1 MYPMCR
7 MRSAPLAWTS
17 LQINYEREKKCNI
30 AHVSY
35 ECTVSLGVALELLSS
50 EDDNSPMSCYRNT
63 RIVGSRLDGIINAT
77 LTGCRSSRSVPLQ
90 RRQCQRARRRDSR
103 SGGGHR

>member
-1 MYPMCR
+1 M
-7 MRSAPLAWTS
+7 
-17 LQINYEREKKCNI
+17 
-30 AHVSY
+30 SY

-77 LTGCRSSRSVPLQ
+77 LTGFMSSRCISVAFLMCTTMVSSSADPDSKS
-90 RRQCQRARRRDSR
+90 RRTDGR
-103 SGGGHR
+103 GGWL